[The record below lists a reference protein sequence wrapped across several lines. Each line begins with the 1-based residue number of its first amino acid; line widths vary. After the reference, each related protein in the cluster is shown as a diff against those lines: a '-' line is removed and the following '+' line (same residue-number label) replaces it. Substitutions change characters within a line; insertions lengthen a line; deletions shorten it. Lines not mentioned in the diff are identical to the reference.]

1 MRGRGGERIGR
12 RLGAELT
19 CGAQLPA
26 TTRERRGKLG
36 CGVNWAARA
45 EREESWAGS
54 LLCSR
59 AGKRE
64 RDGEKGLGFFN
75 SFSFKTFSQFKT
87 SKHFPTFQNLFKVS
101 NKL

>member
-1 MRGRGGERIGR
+1 MRGRGGEGIGR

-45 EREESWAGS
+45 EREESWAGG
-54 LLCSR
+54 LFCSR